1 MRTHEQQRTDE
12 QDTMQTSI
20 IIKQGQAVHRSEAF
34 DKFNLNKKENF
45 KSKRQTNLLTIKH
58 AANRQKDE

>member
-1 MRTHEQQRTDE
+1 MRTHEQQRADE
-12 QDTMQTSI
+12 QDTMQTSN
-20 IIKQGQAVHRSEAF
+20 IIKQGQAVHRSDTF

-58 AANRQKDE
+58 TVKRQ